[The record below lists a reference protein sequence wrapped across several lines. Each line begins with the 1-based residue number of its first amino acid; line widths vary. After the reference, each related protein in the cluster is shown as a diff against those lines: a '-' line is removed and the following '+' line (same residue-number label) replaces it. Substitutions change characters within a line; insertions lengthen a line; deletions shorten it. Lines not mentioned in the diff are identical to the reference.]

1 MKKLYLSLL
10 LLCTSWL
17 PMLGQNLST
26 GLDGTY
32 ASQSVGLP
40 DAWWYLANSPYGPT
54 TCYRVA
60 SYLPFWQ
67 ATPIVGTNAGWI
79 NATGN
84 IFWNLPGNYEFER
97 QFFIAPGTVSFS
109 TNFRVSWDDI
119 LVSLELVPPIGAP
132 IPLTVVPTGPYQLSQ
147 LVSHVEAAP
156 MSGWWRIRATVNF
169 VDAVGA
175 FILSGDI
182 TRCSPKLPATLLPGL
197 IAYYPFTAGSLN
209 DFSGNGYNL
218 TNPTMVPTPT
228 ADRAGYPKCAY
239 EFFGGMTDFL
249 TGPFPAGVVPAGA
262 PWSVSLWYKPYSTTA
277 GNYELLFGRAV
288 PLPAM
293 NCPDGM
299 GELSVGLY
307 DCRRPVMRTDNYSCW
322 DASLVSLGCSGQI
335 TQYIANGWQ
344 HLAAVYDPAAATYTL
359 YRDGIVV
366 NTISGPCG
374 TPYTDIGDLFLGL
387 GYTGC
392 LDDVLFYDFPIP
404 ATQVYE
410 LMMLGST
417 CCSRQRG
424 TSPPPN
430 QRISGDIQIYPN
442 PNTGNFHMLLPDE
455 IAEGQA
461 TLEIYDWRGN
471 LHYSADMSLQL
482 DADDPQINL
491 GDAPQG
497 VYLLKLICKN
507 KTYFSRF
514 SKE

>member
-26 GLDGTY
+26 GLDAAY
-32 ASQSVGLP
+32 NSVPVGGL
-40 DAWWYLANSPYGPT
+40 DSWWTLSSSPYGPVP
-54 TCYRVA
+54 CFRVA

-67 ATPIVGTNAGWI
+67 ATPILGTDAGWI
-79 NATGN
+79 NATGT
-84 IFWNLPGNYEFER
+84 IFGNLPGIYVFER
-97 QFFIAPGTVSFS
+97 PFNIALGTVSFS
-109 TNFRVSWDDI
+109 TNFRVSWDDVLI
-119 LVSLELVPPIGAP
+119 SLELVPPVGP
-132 IPLTVVPTGPYQLSQ
+132 IVPLTVVPTAPYQLSQ
-147 LVSHVEAAP
+147 LVSHVEIAP
-156 MSGWWRIRATVNF
+156 VPGPWRIRATVDFIDN
-169 VDAVGA
+169 VGA

-182 TRCSPKLPATLLPGL
+182 TRCRQKLPPSLLPGL
-197 IAYYPFTAGSLN
+197 IAYYPFSGGSLA

-228 ADRAGYPKCAY
+228 TDRAGYPKCAY
-239 EFFGGMTDFL
+239 QFYGGNVDFL
-249 TGPFPAGVVPAGA
+249 TGPFPAGVLPAGA
-262 PWSVSLWYKPYSTTA
+262 PWSVSLWYQPRSTTA

-288 PLPAM
+288 PPPAW

-307 DCRRPVMRTDNYSCW
+307 DCRRPVMRTDMNSCW
-322 DASLVSLGCSGQI
+322 DASLVTLGCAGQI

-344 HLAAVYDPAAATYTL
+344 HLAAVYDPAAGSYTL

-374 TPYTDIGDLFLGL
+374 TMYNDIGDLFLGL
-387 GYTGC
+387 GYEGD
-392 LDDVLFYDFPIP
+392 LDDVLFYNFPIP

-410 LMMLGST
+410 LMRLGST
-417 CCSRQRG
+417 CCSSPNG
-424 TSPPPN
+424 TPPP
-430 QRISGDIQIYPN
+430 RERTRGDFQIYPN
-442 PNTGNFHMLLPDE
+442 PNTGNFHMLLPDD

-471 LHYSADMSLQL
+471 LQHSADMSLHL
-482 DADDPQINL
+482 DADDPQVDL
-491 GDAPQG
+491 GDAPKG